1 MTVLGVGIE
10 TAILTDCHC
19 YHDDVGEPV
28 IMVSGDYYTTVCNI
42 VSEYIS
48 LILLKDKINL
58 THAYYDIK
66 GFFTNFHIV
75 YFMQKCL
82 KFVYFL

>member
-28 IMVSGDYYTTVCNI
+28 IMVSGDYYSTVCNI
-42 VSEYIS
+42 VSIFVRDTNLFFKKGYFIKV
-48 LILLKDKINL
+48 LKS
-58 THAYYDIK
+58 
-66 GFFTNFHIV
+66 
-75 YFMQKCL
+75 
-82 KFVYFL
+82 

>member
-28 IMVSGDYYTTVCNI
+28 IMVTGDYYSTVCNI
-42 VSEYIS
+42 VNVLVN
-48 LILLKDKINL
+48 LIFWKI
-58 THAYYDIK
+58 K
-66 GFFTNFHIV
+66 
-75 YFMQKCL
+75 
-82 KFVYFL
+82 

>member
-28 IMVSGDYYTTVCNI
+28 IMVSGDYYSTVCNI
-42 VSEYIS
+42 VTY
-48 LILLKDKINL
+48 NL
-58 THAYYDIK
+58 
-66 GFFTNFHIV
+66 
-75 YFMQKCL
+75 
-82 KFVYFL
+82 